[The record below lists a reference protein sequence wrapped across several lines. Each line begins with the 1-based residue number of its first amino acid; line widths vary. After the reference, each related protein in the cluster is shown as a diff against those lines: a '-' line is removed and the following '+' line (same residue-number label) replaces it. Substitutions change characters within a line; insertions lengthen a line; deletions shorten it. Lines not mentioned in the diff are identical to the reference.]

1 MLPHYP
7 EGTVRTLLTTDLVT
21 EATRQAL
28 TDRLNAPPRQP
39 TFFSPDDFVLLDAV
53 CGRLIPQDA
62 QAEHIPVAE
71 GIDER
76 LSKNTTNGW
85 RYDSMPNDGDAF
97 KLGLKGI
104 NESALAMFQEPFLNL
119 SGDQQDQVLRAV
131 QVMEA
136 PGEVWQN
143 LPADRFFEE
152 LLAEAVENYYSHPVA
167 QEEIGYV
174 GMADTP
180 GWKRLGLNQL
190 EDREP
195 RMAATE

>member
-28 TDRLNAPPRQP
+28 TDRLNAPLREP
-39 TFFSPDDFVLLDAV
+39 TFFSADDFALLDAV
-53 CGRLIPQDA
+53 CNRLIPQDE
-62 QAEHIPVAE
+62 QEKRIPVAE

-104 NESALAMFQEPFLNL
+104 NESALVIFQQPFLNL
-119 SGDQQDQVLRAV
+119 SGDQQDQILKAV

-195 RMAATE
+195 RMATD

>member
-21 EATRQAL
+21 EATRQVL
-28 TDRLNAPPRQP
+28 TDRLNAPLRLP
-39 TFFSPDDFVLLDAV
+39 TFFSSDDFALLDAV
-53 CGRLIPQDA
+53 CNRLIPQD
-62 QAEHIPVAE
+62 EPKTRIPVAE

-104 NESALAMFQEPFLNL
+104 NESALAMFQQPFLTL
-119 SGDQQDQVLRAV
+119 LGDQQDQILRAV

-180 GWKRLGLNQL
+180 GWKRLDLNQL

-195 RMAATE
+195 RLE